1 VAFLGEAG
9 AAILATYVWSARLC
23 HRWTRLAAR
32 LDTVS
37 VAGAVSRRLFGFVS
51 DNAMRPDNS

>member
-1 VAFLGEAG
+1 M
-9 AAILATYVWSARLC
+9 LATYVWSARLC
-23 HRWTRLAAR
+23 HRWTRLVAC